1 MKRRKQKL
9 IHVFILS
16 VFALAAL
23 GGTAYGAPEKEL
35 LEMQTQLADQ
45 AKALEEMRA
54 TIDALTSDKEDG
66 GSFRAPFVFSGNKA
80 SSVVLYGHIN
90 RALLA
95 ADDGNDADVYQVDN
109 AASQSRFG
117 IRGTI
122 KVSDELMFG
131 TLLEAGLNLNLS
143 DGVSQDDPRGDDVD
157 NTFKRRHVDLYM
169 KHTRWGTLSM
179 GHGSTASDDTT
190 SLDLSG
196 TYLAGASAVSDYAG
210 GLIFYDKN
218 LNSLTGINISKIYNS
233 MDGLGRDDR
242 MRYDSPSFAGF
253 MASGSWVADGGG
265 DLALR
270 YDGEL
275 ADIQVLAAI
284 AYARPSDASDTVEN
298 QYDGSVAIL
307 FDSGFNAAFASG
319 LQEYK
324 QDRADDGTFYYLKLG
339 YKAMFAS
346 FGETRFSVD
355 FGQYDDNLTLDG
367 SIARQYGK
375 GDVIGAQVVQ
385 DVKDFGAELYAGYY
399 FYDLDAD
406 ISSYESIHALITGA
420 RIKF

>member
-1 MKRRKQKL
+1 MKSRMQKL
-9 IHVFILS
+9 SYVFVIA
-16 VFALAAL
+16 VFALSVIV
-23 GGTAYGAPEKEL
+23 GTAYGAPEKEL

-54 TIDALTSDKEDG
+54 TIDALTSDKESEV
-66 GSFRAPFVFSGNKA
+66 SFRSPFVFSGNKA
-80 SSVVLYGHIN
+80 SSVVLYGHVN

-95 ADDGNDADVYQVDN
+95 ADDGNDSDVYQVDN
-109 AASQSRFG
+109 SASQSRFG

-122 KVSDELMFG
+122 KVSDDLMFG
-131 TLLEAGLNLNLS
+131 TLLEAGLNVNPS
-143 DGVSQDDPRGDDVD
+143 DSVSQENPRDNGDS
-157 NTFKRRHVDLYM
+157 NFTRRHVDLYV
-169 KHTRWGTLSM
+169 KHKGWGTFSM

-218 LNSLTGINISKIYNS
+218 LNSLTGVNISKIYNS
-233 MDGLGRDDR
+233 MDGLGRDAR
-242 MRYDSPSFAGF
+242 VRYDSPSFGGA
-253 MASGSWVADGGG
+253 MISGSWVADGGG
-265 DLALR
+265 DVAVR

-275 ADIQVLAAI
+275 ADIQVVGAI
-284 AYARPSDASDTVEN
+284 AYARPSDTSDTVKN
-298 QYDGSVAIL
+298 LYDGSVALL
-307 FDSGFNAAFASG
+307 FDSGFNLAFASG

-339 YKAMFAS
+339 YKAMMAS

-355 FGQYDDNLTLDG
+355 FGQYDDNLTISNG
-367 SIARQYGK
+367 VARQYGK

-385 DVKDFGAELYAGYY
+385 DIKDFGTELYAGYY

-406 ISSYESIHALITGA
+406 ISSYESIHALITGL

>member
-1 MKRRKQKL
+1 MKSRMQKL
-9 IHVFILS
+9 SYVFFIAVFVLS
-16 VFALAAL
+16 AFV
-23 GGTAYGAPEKEL
+23 GTAYGAQEEDLREMKE
-35 LEMQTQLADQ
+35 QIDAQ
-45 AKALEEMRA
+45 AQALEEMKA
-54 TIDALTSDKEDG
+54 TIDALTSEKEEGD
-66 GSFRAPFVFSGNKA
+66 SFRAPFVLSGNKA
-80 SSVVLYGHIN
+80 SSVVLYGHVN

-122 KVSDELMFG
+122 KVSEDLTFG
-131 TLLEAGLNLNLS
+131 TLLEAGLNLNPS
-143 DGVSQDDPRGDDVD
+143 DGVSQDEPRDNGDT
-157 NTFKRRHVDLYM
+157 TFTRRHVDLYM
-169 KHTRWGTLSM
+169 MHKGCGTVSM

-196 TYLAGASAVSDYAG
+196 TFLAGASSVSDYAG

-218 LNSLTGINISKIYNS
+218 LNSLTGPNISKIYNS
-233 MDGLGRDDR
+233 MDGLGRDVR
-242 MRYDSPSFAGF
+242 VRYDSPSFAGI

-265 DLALR
+265 DVALR

-275 ADIQVLAAI
+275 ADIQMLAAI
-284 AYARPSDASDTVEN
+284 AYARPSDASDTVKN
-298 QYDGSVAIL
+298 LYDGSVALL
-307 FDSGFNAAFASG
+307 FDSGFNLAFASG

-324 QDRADDGTFYYLKLG
+324 QARADDGSFYYLKLG
-339 YKAMFAS
+339 YKAMLAS

-355 FGQYDDNLTLDG
+355 FGQYDDILTLDG
-367 SIARQYGK
+367 NVARQYGK

-385 DVKDFGAELYAGYY
+385 DIKDFGTELYAGYY

-406 ISSYESIHALITGA
+406 ISSYESIHALIAGL
-420 RIKF
+420 RVKF